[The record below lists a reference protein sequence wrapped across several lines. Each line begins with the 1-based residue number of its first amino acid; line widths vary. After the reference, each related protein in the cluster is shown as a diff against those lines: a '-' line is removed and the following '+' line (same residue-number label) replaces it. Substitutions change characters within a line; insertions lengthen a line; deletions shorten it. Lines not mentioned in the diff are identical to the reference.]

1 MAKVKYYYDTKTL
14 NYQRIEKTAWD
25 KLKNILIYLGAS
37 TFCGIILVLIFFQFF
52 DSPKEKRLK
61 REISDLLTQYN
72 KLMKTKRYQFSITR
86 YKTEMRISTE

>member
-1 MAKVKYYYDTKTL
+1 MGQGKKHTYIS
-14 NYQRIEKTAWD
+14 RS
-25 KLKNILIYLGAS
+25 S

-72 KLMKTKRYQFSITR
+72 IINEDLKDINLVLKDIQDR
-86 YKTEMRISTE
+86 